1 MSFALLAGMIHSRH
15 TVAPRRIEN
24 VKFNK
29 RVVSVSADGLVV
41 MTWAFQ
47 AASREASPKPGFESR
62 SAHLVLSATRSS
74 RHMTKSF
81 SLTLYSK
88 HAPQSFMSAG
98 GDISDIRGLLAE
110 KMAGEITLS
119 QNPGETLKKWRRNF
133 GITQTELSNHLG
145 ISPSV
150 ISDYESG
157 RRRSPGILIVS
168 KIIDALLTIDEFR
181 GSNTARTYS
190 SMLSDGGSFG
200 RICCICEY
208 SEPVYLSEFVDQIGA
223 CVVCGDVNVTIYG
236 YSIIDSLKAILE
248 LLPDQFHKIYGR
260 STARALIFTGV
271 STGRSPM
278 VAVRV
283 SHLKPGAVILQGIE
297 PAEVDGVARRIAEL
311 ERIPLLATT
320 ISAEDLATVLN
331 HR

>member
-1 MSFALLAGMIHSRH
+1 
-15 TVAPRRIEN
+15 
-24 VKFNK
+24 
-29 RVVSVSADGLVV
+29 
-41 MTWAFQ
+41 
-47 AASREASPKPGFESR
+47 
-62 SAHLVLSATRSS
+62 
-74 RHMTKSF
+74 
-81 SLTLYSK
+81 
-88 HAPQSFMSAG
+88 MSAG

-133 GITQTELSNHLG
+133 GVTQTELSNHLG

-168 KIIDALLTIDEFR
+168 KIIDALLTIDELR
-181 GSNTARTYS
+181 GSSTARTYS
-190 SMLSDGGSFG
+190 AILSDGGSFG

-208 SEPVYLSEFVDQIGA
+208 REPILLSRFVDRIDA
-223 CVVCGDVNVTIYG
+223 CVVCGDVDVQIYG
-236 YSIIDSLKAILE
+236 HTIIDSLKAILE
-248 LLPDQFHKIYGR
+248 LLPDQFHRIYGR
-260 STARALIFTGV
+260 STSRALVFTGV

-283 SHLKPGAVILQGIE
+283 SHLKPGAVILQGID
-297 PAEVDGVARRIAEL
+297 PSGVDPVAKRIADL

-320 ISAEDLATVLN
+320 ISTEDLANNLSN
-331 HR
+331 R

>member
-1 MSFALLAGMIHSRH
+1 M
-15 TVAPRRIEN
+15 
-24 VKFNK
+24 
-29 RVVSVSADGLVV
+29 
-41 MTWAFQ
+41 
-47 AASREASPKPGFESR
+47 
-62 SAHLVLSATRSS
+62 
-74 RHMTKSF
+74 
-81 SLTLYSK
+81 
-88 HAPQSFMSAG
+88 
-98 GDISDIRGLLAE
+98 LAE

-133 GITQTELSNHLG
+133 GVTQTELSSHLG

-157 RRRSPGILIVS
+157 RRKSPGILIVS
-168 KIIDALLTIDEFR
+168 KIIDALLTIDELR
-181 GSNTARTYS
+181 GSSTARNYS
-190 SMLSDGGSFG
+190 VMLSDGGSFG

-208 SEPVYLSEFVDQIGA
+208 HKPVSLSKFVDQIGA
-223 CVVCGDVNVTIYG
+223 CVVCGDVEVQIYG
-236 YSIIDSLKAILE
+236 HTIIDSLKAILE

-283 SHLKPGAVILQGIE
+283 SHLKPGAVILQGID
-297 PAEVDGVARRIAEL
+297 PSEVDGVARRIAEL

-320 ISAEDLATVLN
+320 ISAEDLADNLSD
-331 HR
+331 R

>member
-1 MSFALLAGMIHSRH
+1 
-15 TVAPRRIEN
+15 
-24 VKFNK
+24 
-29 RVVSVSADGLVV
+29 
-41 MTWAFQ
+41 
-47 AASREASPKPGFESR
+47 
-62 SAHLVLSATRSS
+62 
-74 RHMTKSF
+74 
-81 SLTLYSK
+81 
-88 HAPQSFMSAG
+88 MSAG

-119 QNPGETLKKWRRNF
+119 HNPGETLKKWRRNF

-181 GSNTARTYS
+181 GSGTARTYC

-200 RICCICEY
+200 RICCVCEY
-208 SEPVYLSEFVDQIGA
+208 QQPVSLSKFVDQIGA
-223 CVVCGDVNVTIYG
+223 CIVCGEVDVTIYG
-236 YSIIDSLKAILE
+236 YSIIDSMKAIFE
-248 LLPDQFHKIYGR
+248 FLPDQFHRIYGR

-283 SHLKPGAVILQGIE
+283 SQLKPGAVILQGIE
-297 PAEVDGVARRIAEL
+297 PSEVDGVARKIAEL
-311 ERIPLLATT
+311 ERIPLFATN
-320 ISAEDLATVLN
+320 ISAEDLVNNLN
-331 HR
+331 QR

>member
-1 MSFALLAGMIHSRH
+1 M
-15 TVAPRRIEN
+15 
-24 VKFNK
+24 
-29 RVVSVSADGLVV
+29 
-41 MTWAFQ
+41 
-47 AASREASPKPGFESR
+47 
-62 SAHLVLSATRSS
+62 
-74 RHMTKSF
+74 
-81 SLTLYSK
+81 
-88 HAPQSFMSAG
+88 
-98 GDISDIRGLLAE
+98 LAE

-119 QNPGETLKKWRRNF
+119 RNPGETLKKWRRNF

-157 RRRSPGILIVS
+157 RRKSPGIMIVS
-168 KIIDALLTIDEFR
+168 KIIDAMLTIDKLR
-181 GSNTARTYS
+181 GSSTTRTYS

-200 RICCICEY
+200 QVCCICEY
-208 SEPVYLSEFVDQIGA
+208 HEPFSLSEFADLIDA
-223 CVVCGDVNVTIYG
+223 CVVCGDADVQIYG
-236 YSIIDSLKAILE
+236 YTVIDSLKAILE
-248 LLPDQFHKIYGR
+248 LLPDQFSKIYGR

-283 SHLKPGAVILQGIE
+283 SHLKPCAVVLQGLG
-297 PAEVDGVARRIAEL
+297 ASEVDSMARKIAEL

-320 ISAEDLATVLN
+320 ISAEDLLYNLN

>member
-1 MSFALLAGMIHSRH
+1 L
-15 TVAPRRIEN
+15 
-24 VKFNK
+24 
-29 RVVSVSADGLVV
+29 
-41 MTWAFQ
+41 
-47 AASREASPKPGFESR
+47 
-62 SAHLVLSATRSS
+62 
-74 RHMTKSF
+74 
-81 SLTLYSK
+81 
-88 HAPQSFMSAG
+88 
-98 GDISDIRGLLAE
+98 
-110 KMAGEITLS
+110 
-119 QNPGETLKKWRRNF
+119 
-133 GITQTELSNHLG
+133 
-145 ISPSV
+145 
-150 ISDYESG
+150 
-157 RRRSPGILIVS
+157 
-168 KIIDALLTIDEFR
+168 
-181 GSNTARTYS
+181 
-190 SMLSDGGSFG
+190 
-200 RICCICEY
+200 
-208 SEPVYLSEFVDQIGA
+208 DQIGA